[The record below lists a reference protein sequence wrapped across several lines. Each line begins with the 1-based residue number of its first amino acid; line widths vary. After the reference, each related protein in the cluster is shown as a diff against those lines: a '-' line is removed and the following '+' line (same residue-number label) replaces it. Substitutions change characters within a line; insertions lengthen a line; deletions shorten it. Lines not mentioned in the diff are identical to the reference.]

1 MGNGNT
7 TMGGF
12 NKSCSHQALNTSHQ
26 ATSEIALVG
35 FKPEEL
41 TIYLTVTLFMLVVM
55 LLKLGYR
62 KVPHLGAYFPESLL
76 LMLVGLA
83 FGAIIRYTDSGCT
96 YANTLRLSPNLF
108 FTILLPPIMLESA
121 YSIYNKKFGEI
132 FATILFFAV
141 IGTVLNFLLIGLG
154 LYVVDKTIGLGEPKL
169 YFGIKEFFL
178 FASLIVAV
186 DPVAVLAIFQDIG
199 VDLNLYYMVFGE
211 SLLNDAVTVVLYNIM
226 SAFVASTSVS
236 GWQIAVG
243 IGSFFTVSLG
253 GAVIGLLH
261 GIFSCFLTRF
271 SVVSETIGIL
281 LTSYLAYIVAD
292 LFAWSGIISIIVCG
306 VFQSAY
312 AFHNLTPLSVMVL
325 ESAVEQVAS
334 IAEAIIFLLLGSE
347 VFALNLRWHAGFLIT
362 SLLLSVIVRFVVTA
376 ILSII
381 VNKNRSKQNR
391 ISWSEQIIISY
402 GGLRGA
408 VAFSLAVLINAESL
422 GDGSHLARDVQ
433 VTAAIA
439 VIFFT
444 VAVMGTTIKP
454 LVRLLNIR
462 LHSDKDSAR
471 NLFLTLNDSVMED
484 ILVFIEELMSS
495 RGVHSFVRALSA
507 FDDKY
512 IRPILQRDAA
522 THEMRIVNA
531 YAKLALQIHSEAIGT
546 RGPSEP
552 KQSIARSERSIEE
565 VPPKD
570 DIGVEIIPDLLF
582 SSSLPSASYRH
593 RLTLAAISSVG
604 PEVTYGHV
612 KNINFASAQR
622 AQFAKLS
629 RAQATFART
638 MDLYARQHESMEPT
652 EPKESRHGIN
662 RHRGQLIRQI
672 ANCTDSE
679 THSATRSQGL
689 KLHSCRLEPT
699 PTSIT
704 LAAMQEEREAP
715 EDGEQEMKEGR
726 GVRSKSI
733 DL

>member
-1 MGNGNT
+1 MGNRNT

-12 NKSCSHQALNTSHQ
+12 NESCFRKELNTSHQ
-26 ATSEIALVG
+26 ESSELALVG

-62 KVPHLGAYFPESLL
+62 KVPHLGSYFPESLL

-83 FGAIIRYTDSGCT
+83 FGAIIRYTDSGRT

-132 FATILFFAV
+132 FATILFFAI

-154 LYVVDKTIGLGEPKL
+154 LYVVDITIGLGEPNL

-178 FASLIVAV
+178 FSSLIVAV

-226 SAFVASTSVS
+226 SAFVASTTVS

-253 GAVIGLLH
+253 GVMIGLLH

-271 SVVSETIGIL
+271 NVVSETIGIL

-362 SLLLSVIVRFVVTA
+362 SLLLCIVVRFVVTV
-376 ILSII
+376 ILSVI
-381 VNKNRSKQNR
+381 VNKNRSKQTR
-391 ISWSEQIIISY
+391 ISWSEQVIISY

-408 VAFSLAVLINAESL
+408 VAFSLAVLINDDCL

-433 VTAAIA
+433 VTAAIT

-484 ILVFIEELMSS
+484 ILIFIEELISS

-522 THEMRIVNA
+522 THEMKIVNA
-531 YAKLALQIHSEAIGT
+531 YAKLALQMHSEAIGT

-552 KQSIARSERSIEE
+552 KSPSDHAEQCNEE
-565 VPPKD
+565 VVKKD
-570 DIGVEIIPDLLF
+570 DSGVKIIPGILF
-582 SSSLPSASYRH
+582 SPSLPSTRH
-593 RLTLAAISSVG
+593 QRRLTLAALSSIG
-604 PEVTYGHV
+604 PEVAYGHV
-612 KNINFASAQR
+612 KNMNFASAQR
-622 AQFAKLS
+622 AQFAKVS
-629 RAQATFART
+629 RTQATFART
-638 MDLYARQHESMEPT
+638 MDLYARQHKSMETTAP
-652 EPKESRHGIN
+652 EESRRRTN
-662 RHRGQLIRQI
+662 RHRGQLIRQV
-672 ANCTDSE
+672 ANCSDGE
-679 THSATRSQGL
+679 YHSGSRSHGL
-689 KLHSCRLEPT
+689 KPHPYQLEPIT
-699 PTSIT
+699 GSIA
-704 LAAMQEEREAP
+704 LATMQEERETP
-715 EDGEQEMKEGR
+715 DDNGR
-726 GVRSKSI
+726 EREKSRDVRSKSI
-733 DL
+733 NL

>member
-1 MGNGNT
+1 MGTRNT

-12 NKSCSHQALNTSHQ
+12 NESCFQKELNTSQ
-26 ATSEIALVG
+26 QKSSEIALVG

-62 KVPHLGAYFPESLL
+62 KVPHLGSYFPESLL

-132 FATILFFAV
+132 FSTILFFAV

-154 LYVVDKTIGLGEPKL
+154 LYVVDITIGLGEPNL

-178 FASLIVAV
+178 FSSLIVAV

-226 SAFVASTSVS
+226 SAFVASPTIN

-253 GAVIGLLH
+253 GAMIGLLH

-281 LTSYLAYIVAD
+281 LASYLAYIVAD

-312 AFHNLTPLSVMVL
+312 AFHNLTPLAAMVL

-362 SLLLSVIVRFVVTA
+362 SLLLCVIVRFVVTG
-376 ILSII
+376 ILSVI
-381 VNKNRSKQNR
+381 VNKNRSKQTR
-391 ISWSEQIIISY
+391 ISWSEQVIISY

-462 LHSDKDSAR
+462 LHSDKDSTR
-471 NLFLTLNDSVMED
+471 NLFLTLNDSVLED
-484 ILVFIEELMSS
+484 ILIFIEELISS

-522 THEMRIVNA
+522 THEMKIVNA
-531 YAKLALQIHSEAIGT
+531 YAKLALKMHSEAIGT
-546 RGPSEP
+546 RGSSEP
-552 KQSIARSERSIEE
+552 KDSSGRTERCSEE
-565 VPPKD
+565 VTKKD
-570 DIGVEIIPDLLF
+570 DTCVKIIPDILF
-582 SSSLPSASYRH
+582 PSRLPSTRNQR
-593 RLTLAAISSVG
+593 RLTLAALSSIG
-604 PEVTYGHV
+604 PEVAYGHV
-612 KNINFASAQR
+612 NNINFASAQR

-629 RAQATFART
+629 RTQATFART
-638 MDLYARQHESMEPT
+638 MDLYARQHESMEAAAS
-652 EPKESRHGIN
+652 EESRRRIN
-662 RHRGQLIRQI
+662 RHRGQLIRQV
-672 ANCTDSE
+672 AKCTDSE
-679 THSATRSQGL
+679 INLGSRLHEL
-689 KLHSCRLEPT
+689 KPFSHQPELKT
-699 PTSIT
+699 NSISLT
-704 LAAMQEEREAP
+704 TMQEEREAS
-715 EDGEQEMKEGR
+715 DDNGREMKESR
-726 GVRSKSI
+726 DVKSKTI